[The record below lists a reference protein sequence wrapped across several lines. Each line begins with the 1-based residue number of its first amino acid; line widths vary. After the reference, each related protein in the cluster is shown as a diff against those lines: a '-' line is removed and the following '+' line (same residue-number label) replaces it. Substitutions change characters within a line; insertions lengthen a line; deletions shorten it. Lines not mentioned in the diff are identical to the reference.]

1 MGSMS
6 SNEVVKIAVIGAGNV
21 GKAMAAHLTLMGYKV
36 NLFNRTEKNIVA
48 LQKDNEITISGVI
61 EGRTKINII
70 TSDIRKAIDSVDLI
84 MVTTPASG
92 HTYIANILGPH
103 LTKDQLIVLN
113 PGRTLGS
120 LVFSNILRKY
130 KKENYVS
137 ETQTILYTTRYCDL
151 NSEVFA
157 IKRKV
162 PLATFPA
169 CKTEEVLEVLRPIY
183 TEYTKAQD
191 ILETGFANVG
201 AILHPTPTLLNI
213 GWIENRCTPFK
224 YYYEGITPSIAHL
237 LEKIDHERIEIAEGY
252 GYHIPT
258 VKEWLYEA
266 YGSSGRDLYEALQ
279 NTDAYKTIDSPDKI
293 RHRYIFEDI
302 PTGLVP
308 FSSLGEKVQVKTPC
322 MNTIIEL
329 ASKITENNFWQCGR
343 TLDNCGV
350 SHMTIDE
357 LKDYI
362 HHGIEVH

>member
-36 NLFNRTEKNIVA
+36 NLFNRTKKNIVA
-48 LQKDNEITISGVI
+48 LMKDNEITISGII
-61 EGRTKINII
+61 EGRAQINII

-92 HTYIANILGPH
+92 HTYLAHILGPH
-103 LTKDQLIVLN
+103 LTKAQLIVLN

-120 LVFSNILRKY
+120 LAFSNILRKY
-130 KKENYVS
+130 KKENSVS
-137 ETQTILYTTRYCDL
+137 ETQTILYTTRYCDM

-169 CKTEEVLEVLRPIY
+169 CKTEEVLEVLKPIY
-183 TEYTKAQD
+183 AEYTRAQD
-191 ILETGFANVG
+191 ILETGFSNVG

-213 GWIENRCTPFK
+213 GWIENSRTPFK

-252 GYHIPT
+252 GYHVLS
-258 VKEWLYEA
+258 VKDWLHEA
-266 YGSSGRDLYEALQ
+266 YGSSGKNLYEALQ
-279 NTDAYKTIDSPDKI
+279 NTDAYKTIDAPDKI
-293 RHRYIFEDI
+293 RHRYIYEDI

-308 FSSLGEKVQVKTPC
+308 FSSIGEKIQKQTPH
-322 MNTIIEL
+322 MNAMIEL
-329 ASKITENNFWQCGR
+329 ASKITEKNFRQCGR
-343 TLDNCGV
+343 TLENCGV

-357 LKDYI
+357 LKHYI
-362 HHGIEVH
+362 NCGTGVS